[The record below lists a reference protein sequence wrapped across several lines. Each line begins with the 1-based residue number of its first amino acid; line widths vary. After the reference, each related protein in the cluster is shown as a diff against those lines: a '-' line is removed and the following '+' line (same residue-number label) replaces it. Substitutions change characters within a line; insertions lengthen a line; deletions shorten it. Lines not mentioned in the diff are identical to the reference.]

1 MKKSLFFLASLPLL
15 ASCASD
21 ELVDTS
27 VPSVNGNGAA
37 AISFTT
43 SRENITR
50 ATPLQKAGHY
60 NFGVFGYKST
70 DKVNNIMA
78 DYLVGYYD
86 TSKGYGEKAGTT
98 WGDPAGNLDGQSYWM
113 YEGMGSAEYNGTYAG
128 ETVNPGTQFAS
139 NVANQ
144 YLRYW
149 DNAADYTC
157 FYAYAP
163 YVNNTATGKT
173 VTYVDGQAVG
183 TSTDKYVMTIPNGT
197 IKAATVEDG
206 EDYSLSEFMYAWTK
220 VAKADYGHDVALNFK
235 RLNAKVNIKFWEDIP
250 GYSVRIIDLNPT
262 YSVSAVPAIKDGS
275 NNYGYKLGKIYSVN
289 GAKIQFDPENATPAA
304 PTMKQYEGT
313 TVSTPIKFAAPTAA
327 QIGETRIEATP
338 STTTYYAIPK
348 GSDAAVLEDGAD
360 TYADTKSVDGDL
372 ALTGLT
378 FHVSYELISTTGEKI
393 TVKNATVFVPTTYTN
408 WAANTHYTYIFKI
421 TKNSNGSTN
430 SDDTTDAD
438 AEDPEVPTEPS
449 LYPIVFDN
457 CTVEEWTTQDS
468 EHIITDGVALSY
480 HNVELTDYSI
490 TNAGKVITVTIT
502 DNDKDLVHP
511 VDYEKFVASTHESGI
526 SVSGPDAADEND
538 WYDASTKKITV
549 PAGAAAGLYTV
560 TYTCD
565 AADVYANHPK
575 TWTATFIV
583 GDAYEVD
590 TNLDEVGTHGLAASA
605 LSISATQNTNA
616 YTPTAAQLSIE
627 YPVNLTAAE
636 KALVKVSSD
645 GTKVEV
651 ANTAAPG
658 KYKLVLTVDEG
669 GNGIKVAE
677 KVFEV
682 KDYQFILSTY
692 AVKLGASPV
701 VINATCPGTGVL
713 SMETATGI
721 TVDDAA
727 KTISVANTAAEGTYT
742 VTYTLNGTGDNVV
755 SKVQYQKTFTVA
767 NTYAVSLNK
776 DVLQRDLGRANED
789 AQGTDEITITTLKNG
804 VASNG
809 ETAKLKIKLGATDV
823 TAADFTIVCVQAGSP
838 AADTNTYTL
847 KVNKTAE
854 VNKVYTVEY
863 TGQAGNV
870 VTADFT
876 LQQ

>member
-50 ATPLQKAGHY
+50 ATPLQNAGHY
-60 NFGVFGYKST
+60 NFGVFGYKKT

-78 DYLVGYYD
+78 DYLVGYND
-86 TSKGYGEKAGTT
+86 DAKGYSKSNTST
-98 WGDPAGNLDGQSYWM
+98 WGDQAGNLDGQSYWM

-128 ETVNPGTQFAS
+128 ETVNPGTKFAS
-139 NVANQ
+139 NVATQ

-163 YVNNTATGKT
+163 YVNGGASGSVIK
-173 VTYVDGQAVG
+173 YVDGQAVG
-183 TSTDKYVMTIPNGT
+183 TSSDTYVMTIPNGT

-262 YSVSAVPAIKDGS
+262 YSVSAVPAIKDGTS
-275 NNYGYKLGKIYSVN
+275 NNYGYKLGKIYSEN

-304 PTMKQYEGT
+304 PVLKQYEGT

-327 QIGETRIEATP
+327 QIGENRIEATP

-348 GSDAAVLEDGAD
+348 GGAAGVLSNTADKITDAGTLDP
-360 TYADTKSVDGDL
+360 DL
-372 ALTGLT
+372 DDTGLT

-393 TVKNATVFVPTTYTN
+393 TVKDATVFVPTTYTN
-408 WAANTHYTYIFKI
+408 WVANTHYTYIFKI
-421 TKNSNGSTN
+421 TKNSNG
-430 SDDTTDAD
+430 TTDNTVD
-438 AEDPEVPTEPS
+438 PKPEDPEVPTEPS

-457 CTVEEWTTQDS
+457 CTVEDWDTQDS
-468 EHIITDGVALSY
+468 EHIITDGNVKAAYHDVKLSA
-480 HNVELTDYSI
+480 YSVVSNSPA
-490 TNAGKVITVTIT
+490 TITVTVE
-502 DNDKDLVHP
+502 DNDTYAGHAI
-511 VDYEKFVASTHESGI
+511 DYANVVVTG
-526 SVSGPDAADEND
+526 
-538 WYDASTKKITV
+538 
-549 PAGAAAGLYTV
+549 PAGADMAKVVYTSTDQKITIDPTAAAGVYTV

-565 AADVYANHPK
+565 APATLQYNNHPT
-575 TWTATFIV
+575 TWTETFVISN
-583 GDAYEVD
+583 AYQVK
-590 TNLDEVGTHGLAASA
+590 TNLPEVGTKGLDATKLVISTKMDAADFAEATSIA
-605 LSISATQNTNA
+605 GLSIK
-616 YTPTAAQLSIE
+616 
-627 YPVNLTAAE
+627 YPVNAVDD
-636 KALVKVSSD
+636 KVKVALVGGKACV
-645 GTKVEV
+645 TV
-651 ANTAAPG
+651 AQDATPG
-658 KYKLVLTVDEG
+658 KYELIYTVEVEG
-669 GNGIKVAE
+669 TPVKVAE
-677 KVFEV
+677 YPFEV

-692 AVKLGASPV
+692 AVGLGASPV

-742 VTYTLNGTGDNVV
+742 VTYTVEGSSV

-776 DVLQRDLGRANED
+776 TVLQRDLGRANEAD
-789 AQGTDEITITTLKNG
+789 QGTDAITITTLKNG

-823 TAADFTIVCVQAGSP
+823 TSNFTIVCVQAGSP